1 MQRSI
6 FLKKNNNYFNNNVC
20 LVENQMSLFQFSDR
34 MAELEQEN
42 ALLVSQIE
50 EMANERAERDAII
63 EEFGSAVEARIV
75 EWKVLHI
82 NILLIRFVNNQ

>member
-1 MQRSI
+1 
-6 FLKKNNNYFNNNVC
+6 
-20 LVENQMSLFQFSDR
+20 

-50 EMANERAERDAII
+50 EMANERAERDALI

-75 EWKVLHI
+75 EWKVL
-82 NILLIRFVNNQ
+82 NTTLKLNSTNVKTTNKILGNTGRERFYDYQAEGESDVRDE

>member
-1 MQRSI
+1 
-6 FLKKNNNYFNNNVC
+6 
-20 LVENQMSLFQFSDR
+20 

-75 EWKVLHI
+75 EWKVKSPEKSWAFY
-82 NILLIRFVNNQ
+82 R